1 MAPDPGHR
9 ASDAD
14 REAVSG
20 LVRDA
25 AAEGRIGLDELDERL
40 SAVWTA
46 RTYGELARTTA
57 DLPVNLPAVLSGS
70 GPPALRPATGTT
82 RLAAVGGPGTGHAI
96 AVFSGCERKG
106 NWTVPATLNA
116 VAVFG
121 GVELDL
127 REATLTARETVIHVF
142 AMFGGIEITVGEDVE
157 LVVSGA
163 GILGGF
169 QGAGSAG
176 SGAGAPVVRVV
187 GAAIFGGVEVRRRPP
202 RKALRGT
209 GRGPRALDGG
219 DLSGRSGEA
228 SGYSERAGD

>member
-1 MAPDPGHR
+1 MPPDPGHR

-25 AAEGRIGLDELDERL
+25 AAEGRIGMDELDERL

-46 RTYGELARTTA
+46 RTYGELALTTA
-57 DLPVNLPAVLSGS
+57 DLPVNLPAVLAGS
-70 GPPALRPATGTT
+70 PPEPVR
-82 RLAAVGGPGTGHAI
+82 AAVGATRMAPAGGPGTGHAI
-96 AVFSGCERKG
+96 AILSGCERKG

-169 QGAGSAG
+169 EGASSAGSAP
-176 SGAGAPVVRVV
+176 GAPVVRVV
-187 GAAIFGGVEVRRRPP
+187 GAAIFGGVEVRRRSP
-202 RKALRGT
+202 RRAVRGADS
-209 GRGPRALDGG
+209 RALDGV
-219 DLSGRSGEA
+219 DLSKGVGARSA
-228 SGYSERAGD
+228 RPDRNGD